1 MTTEIERKFLVK
13 PELWLTVNKG
23 TGKQYVQGYLLTE
36 PGKTIRVRIGGD
48 QGFLT
53 IKGATK
59 GISRSEFE
67 YEIPVAD
74 AEQLLKQFCAALV
87 AKTRYEIE
95 HKGKHWEVDVFAGD
109 NEGLVV
115 AEIELAAED
124 EAFEL
129 PDWVDQ
135 EVSDDERYYN
145 AYLSAR
151 PYKTW

>member
-1 MTTEIERKFLVK
+1 MPIEIERKFLVK

-23 TGKQYVQGYLLTE
+23 TGQQYVQGYLLTE

-67 YEIPVAD
+67 YEIPVAE

-87 AKTRYEIE
+87 AKTRYLIE

-145 AYLSAR
+145 AYLSAK